1 MPNKITE
8 LREDRAKLF
17 TDARSLVDKAE
28 GENRDLTEEESTNYD
43 KMLVDAKKLEGR
55 AKRQETLD
63 TEKRRQAEVDA
74 RNKDLNPSGT
84 SPGTEERSQSD
95 LQLDGFSS
103 LVRFGRAESLERD
116 EDAVRSF
123 QSFSSE
129 RQKLIRNL
137 TLGGGGESGGW
148 LVLPEALYNGLVKDL
163 DNEVFIRQFAT
174 IQTMP
179 QAVSLGVPTLEQ
191 DPDDFEFTEELG
203 TGREDEG
210 TRFGKRN
217 FEPNPVAKRARISET
232 LIQRSSMPVEQI
244 LRDRLYYKL
253 GITLE
258 KAYMTGDGNRKPLGL
273 FTEHADGISSA
284 RNVSAGNSATGIG
297 TDGLINAKYALT
309 AAYRREA
316 SWIFHRDALSMV
328 SKLKDNENRYLWRV
342 SERDGDP
349 DTLLG
354 HAYRE
359 TEYAPSTFTTGLTVG
374 MIGNLRYYWVVDV
387 STTVVKR
394 LLELYAETNQI
405 GLIIRMETDGMPVRE
420 RAFARVTLA

>member
-1 MPNKITE
+1 M
-8 LREDRAKLF
+8 
-17 TDARSLVDKAE
+17 
-28 GENRDLTEEESTNYD
+28 
-43 KMLVDAKKLEGR
+43 
-55 AKRQETLD
+55 
-63 TEKRRQAEVDA
+63 
-74 RNKDLNPSGT
+74 
-84 SPGTEERSQSD
+84 
-95 LQLDGFSS
+95 
-103 LVRFGRAESLERD
+103 ERD
-116 EDAVRSF
+116 ADAVQAFRNYSV
-123 QSFSSE
+123 E
-129 RQKLIRNL
+129 KARHIRNL
-137 TLGGGGESGGW
+137 SLGGGGESGGW
-148 LVLPEALYNGLVKDL
+148 LVLPEALFDGLVKDL
-163 DNEVFIRQFAT
+163 DNEVFVRQFAT
-174 IQTMP
+174 VQSMP

-191 DPDDFEFTEELG
+191 DPDDFDFTEELA

-232 LIQRSSMPVEQI
+232 LIQRSTMPVEQI
-244 LRDRLYYKL
+244 LRDRLFYKL

-258 KAYMTGDGNRKPLGL
+258 KAYMLGDGNRKPLGL
-273 FTEHADGISSA
+273 FVEHEDGISAA
-284 RNVSAGNSATGIG
+284 RNVSEANTQTAIT

-316 SWIFHRDALSMV
+316 SWIFHRDALSMI

-342 SERDGDP
+342 SERDSDP

-359 TEYAPSTFTTGLTVG
+359 TEYAPNTFTAGKIVG
-374 MIGNLRYYWVVDV
+374 MIGNLRYYWIVDV

-420 RAFARVTLA
+420 KAFARVALAA